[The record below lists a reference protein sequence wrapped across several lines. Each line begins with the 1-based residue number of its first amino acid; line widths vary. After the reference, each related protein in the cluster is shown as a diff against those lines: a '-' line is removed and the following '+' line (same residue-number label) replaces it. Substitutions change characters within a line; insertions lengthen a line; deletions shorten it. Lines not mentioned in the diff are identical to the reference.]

1 MNKSKDNRLRRAKRT
16 RIKIYLSGGKHRL
29 CVFRSNQHIYAQ
41 IIDMSGSK
49 VITSASTLEKI
60 IKEQLKTGGN
70 INAAEYVGRKIA
82 ERSLALGI
90 NTLAF
95 DRSGY
100 KFHGRIRAL
109 ADAARSSGINI

>member
-1 MNKSKDNRLRRAKRT
+1 MKKLKESRLIRAKRT
-16 RIKIYLSGGKHRL
+16 RIKIYLSGKHRL

-41 IIDMSGSK
+41 IIDTTGSK
-49 VITSASTLEKI
+49 IVASASTLESNFKEHLAI
-60 IKEQLKTGGN
+60 GSNIK
-70 INAAEYVGRKIA
+70 AAEYVGRKIA

-90 NTLAF
+90 STLAF

-109 ADAARSSGINI
+109 AEAARSSGINI